1 LASITER
8 FRREDAV
15 PGMLET
21 QTPFPGPAYPL
32 ISSPLVVLLRTVA
45 EEIAMDSG
53 DRCRANLVECR
64 ELLPSAQN
72 DAEATVLKTLVRS
85 WKMIANQ
92 LDRHAELMDAR
103 AVRN

>member
-1 LASITER
+1 
-8 FRREDAV
+8 
-15 PGMLET
+15 
-21 QTPFPGPAYPL
+21 
-32 ISSPLVVLLRTVA
+32 
-45 EEIAMDSG
+45 MDSA
-53 DRCRANLVECR
+53 DRSRANLVECR

-72 DAEATVLKTLVRS
+72 DAEATVLKTLLRS

>member
-1 LASITER
+1 
-8 FRREDAV
+8 
-15 PGMLET
+15 
-21 QTPFPGPAYPL
+21 
-32 ISSPLVVLLRTVA
+32 
-45 EEIAMDSG
+45 MDSA

-72 DAEATVLKTLVRS
+72 DAEATVLKTFVGS

-92 LDRHAELMDAR
+92 WTDTPNSWMPG

>member
-1 LASITER
+1 
-8 FRREDAV
+8 
-15 PGMLET
+15 MLGT
-21 QTPFPGPAYPL
+21 RTPFPGPAYPL

-45 EEIAMDSG
+45 EEIAMDSA